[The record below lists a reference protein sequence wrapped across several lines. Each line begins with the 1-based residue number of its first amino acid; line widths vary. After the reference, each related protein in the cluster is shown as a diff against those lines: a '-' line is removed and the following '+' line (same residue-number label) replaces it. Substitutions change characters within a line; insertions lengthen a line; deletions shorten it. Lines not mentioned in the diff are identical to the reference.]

1 MAYYNGVQHQQH
13 AQAAPQQQAYKG
25 PTPPISL
32 DEATPHELQLT
43 ESLKTF
49 LKVEMNAYETDKESR
64 VRESV
69 LGSIQTI
76 VKDFVKEVYM
86 RQGVSEA
93 QAVDAGG
100 KIYTFGSYRLGVHG
114 PNSDIDTLVVCPKRV
129 TVDDFFTVFYEK
141 LQKDISA
148 TELTPVREAFV
159 PIIKAVIKGVDI
171 DFAFATVNRE
181 KVPVDLD
188 LTDDRILVGAD
199 ERNARSLN
207 GSRVTDS
214 MLNLVPD
221 VETFR
226 DTLRAIKVWAK
237 QRAIYSNILG
247 FLGGVQWALLVA
259 RTCQLYPRAA
269 PAALVQRL
277 FVVFRHW
284 RWPQPVILKKLEGRT
299 GVAGT
304 LNLKEWNPA
313 IYPTDKA
320 HLMPIITPAYPVMC
334 ATHNVSSSTM
344 SVMQSEFDRGAEIC
358 RKIEDGTAAWK
369 DLFAPSEFFDKYK
382 WYLAIIASTGT
393 EEAMHTWSGTVESK
407 LRTLVVNLEQNTP
420 IIQVAHPWIEGKSAV
435 HVCQGEF
442 EIRQAAAGNGG
453 EIPRR
458 TESEEGVSKV
468 WTTTFYIGL
477 GLVKPKKSENGE
489 KQQMDISYPT
499 SAFIRAVKAWDQY
512 DEPSMGI
519 TIKPVKQNQ
528 LPTELRS
535 HKAGQGTAEK
545 ENRKRKGGKQGT
557 STPEGRAQDGQL
569 RQFKRMRSN
578 NEPGFGLMGAPAVS
592 TATNG
597 SSSLPPS
604 SMAGSITPESGLAG
618 QSADVNAMAT
628 DLSQQEM
635 ASFASAAAGVT
646 DHLNNE
652 GKLVLPHQQDPNQIG
667 LPVVQ

>member
-1 MAYYNGVQHQQH
+1 MAFYN
-13 AQAAPQQQAYKG
+13 QQQEFKG
-25 PTPPISL
+25 PSPPIST
-32 DEATPHELQLT
+32 DGPTTHDLQLT

-49 LKVEMNAYETDKESR
+49 LKEEMNAYESEKESKI
-64 VRESV
+64 REAV

-76 VKDFVKEVYM
+76 VKEFVKEVCM

-93 QAVDAGG
+93 QASEAGG
-100 KIYTFGSYRLGVHG
+100 RIYTFGSYRLGVHG

-129 TVDDFFTVFYEK
+129 SVDDFFDLFYQK
-141 LQKDISA
+141 LQKIVLAND
-148 TELTPVREAFV
+148 LTPVREAFV
-159 PIIKAVIKGVDI
+159 PIIKAVIKGVEI

-181 KVPVDLD
+181 KIPVELD
-188 LTDDRILVGAD
+188 LTDDRVLVGTD

-214 MLNLVPD
+214 MLSLVPD

-226 DTLRAIKVWAK
+226 DTLRAIKIWAK

-269 PAALVQRL
+269 PAALVQKMFR
-277 FVVFRHW
+277 VFKHW
-284 RWPQPVILKKLEGRT
+284 RWPQPVILKKLEGRQ
-299 GVAGT
+299 GIAAS

-334 ATHNVSSSTM
+334 ATHNVSGSTM
-344 SVMQSEFDRGAEIC
+344 AVMQAEFERGAEIC
-358 RKIEDGTAAWK
+358 KKIEDGAATWK
-369 DLFAPSEFFDKYK
+369 ELFAPSEFFDRYK

-407 LRTLVVNLEQNTP
+407 LRTLVSNLEQNTP

-435 HVCQGEF
+435 HICLGDH
-442 EIRQAAAGNGG
+442 EIRQAAAGNWA
-453 EIPRR
+453 ELPRR
-458 TESEEGVSKV
+458 NESDEGTSKV

-477 GLVKPKKSENGE
+477 GLVKPKKSE

-499 SAFIRAVKAWDQY
+499 SAFMRMVKQWDKY

-519 TIKPVKQNQ
+519 TIQPVKQAQ
-528 LPTELRS
+528 LPTELRG
-535 HKAGQGTAEK
+535 HRGGQGTAEK
-545 ENRKRKGGKQGT
+545 ENRKRKGAKST
-557 STPEGRAQDGQL
+557 STPEGRAQDGQA

-578 NEPGFGLMGAPAVS
+578 NEPGFGLSDAPPISSV
-592 TATNG
+592 TNG
-597 SSSLPPS
+597 TNGNSASSNL
-604 SMAGSITPESGLAG
+604 TPETNASLTLA
-618 QSADVNAMAT
+618 
-628 DLSQQEM
+628 DLPDASLNQQEM
-635 ASFASAAAGVT
+635 ASIASAAAGVT
-646 DHLNNE
+646 DHLNSE
-652 GKLVLPHQQDPNQIG
+652 GKLVLPHTSHPQQHDQAVPAPTHAQ
-667 LPVVQ
+667 LAL